1 MENIQLEIRSHMEDA
16 KHEITILQRQY
27 EQRMLKKSVKLG
39 LTGSNKGSSIF
50 GVAQVSENGEPIY
63 DDNRERELL

>member
-1 MENIQLEIRSHMEDA
+1 MEDA

-39 LTGSNKGSSIF
+39 LTGGNKGQSIF

-63 DDNRERELL
+63 DDGIRERELL